1 MNGSTAQGV
10 DQTLKGGI
18 LGLFTYVCGYYQLDP
33 GFIAAAMPVL
43 AGALA
48 WLSSKF
54 GDPHR
59 ASFVPT
65 KEKPAAK

>member
-10 DQTLKGGI
+10 DQTLKGGL
-18 LGLFTYVCGYYQLDP
+18 LGLFTYAAHYYDLDP
-33 GFIAAAMPVL
+33 GFVAAAMPVL
-43 AGALA
+43 AGVLA
-48 WLSSKF
+48 WLSSKL

-65 KEKPAAK
+65 KDKPADK

>member
-10 DQTLKGGI
+10 DQTLKGAI
-18 LGLFTYVCGYYQLDP
+18 LGLFTYAAHYFDFDP
-33 GFIAAAMPVL
+33 GFVAAAMPVL
-43 AGALA
+43 AGVLA
-48 WLSSKF
+48 YLSSKF

-65 KEKPAAK
+65 KDKSDAK